1 MLDRYPNAKDLVWLQ
16 EEPENM
22 GPWRYMEHRTY
33 RIKDQGYAVRHVA
46 RVESG
51 SPATGSATI
60 HEQELA
66 DLMEDT
72 FRDL

>member
-1 MLDRYPNAKDLVWLQ
+1 
-16 EEPENM
+16 M
-22 GPWRYMEHRTY
+22 GAWAYIEHRTY
-33 RIKDQGYAVRHVA
+33 RIKYRGYDIRHVS

-51 SPATGSATI
+51 SPATGSGTI

-66 DLMEDT
+66 DLMESA

>member
-1 MLDRYPNAKDLVWLQ
+1 MFHQTHPIQDR
-16 EEPENM
+16 
-22 GPWRYMEHRTY
+22 
-33 RIKDQGYAVRHVA
+33 GYSIRAVA

-66 DLMEDT
+66 DLLDET
-72 FRDL
+72 FVDL

>member
-1 MLDRYPNAKDLVWLQ
+1 
-16 EEPENM
+16 M
-22 GPWRYMEHRTY
+22 GAWTYIEHRIF
-33 RIKDQGYAVRHVA
+33 RIKYQGYELRHVA

-66 DLMEDT
+66 DLMEDA
-72 FRDL
+72 FADL